1 MRVPF
6 DILRIILWEMVD
18 ILPVQELL
26 RARLVNPIFAS
37 EIPLLIL
44 KSPRLADSNLIYYH
58 WSRFPY
64 KHRFLRQRIHQ
75 HHQYPCVFSKF
86 VHEIFQLP
94 SISLLTEQEKDV
106 LITKLID
113 AITWSCHTPW
123 SLFSPRGLKSLIE
136 GYGDEW
142 SLLRDMERESLEKT
156 LHVALITSAIIR
168 NDVAELNRVLDQ
180 NNTPAMPAVPNF
192 VLQGSTRFGISLVDI
207 TARIGSRDLISALAA
222 RDPPMMSSSWVYLS
236 YRNRRPWIIA
246 ARCANRAF
254 FEAWLEY
261 AKNQR
266 AYNFQVPLNT
276 ALRGA
281 IRARNMDMMEYLESI
296 CEAPVAFPAMLRDAI
311 GTGDAEIVRWCLR
324 QKDCHVHGS
333 GPYKGPLW
341 VTLHDCPR
349 ATRLAILKMLLEH
362 GFDPN
367 DIDPGNRENPLQ
379 YAIRTQDVESVRL
392 LVQYGADVNVD
403 SSTSA
408 WTEKQRS
415 PLALAVFKSFD
426 IMQLLLQNGVIRRWS
441 WRGKEHVLKIDT
453 KAVHHMEGVF
463 KELGFDELGVQEKYV
478 GHYIIVNG

>member
-1 MRVPF
+1 
-6 DILRIILWEMVD
+6 
-18 ILPVQELL
+18 
-26 RARLVNPIFAS
+26 
-37 EIPLLIL
+37 
-44 KSPRLADSNLIYYH
+44 
-58 WSRFPY
+58 
-64 KHRFLRQRIHQ
+64 
-75 HHQYPCVFSKF
+75 
-86 VHEIFQLP
+86 
-94 SISLLTEQEKDV
+94 
-106 LITKLID
+106 
-113 AITWSCHTPW
+113 
-123 SLFSPRGLKSLIE
+123 
-136 GYGDEW
+136 
-142 SLLRDMERESLEKT
+142 
-156 LHVALITSAIIR
+156 
-168 NDVAELNRVLDQ
+168 
-180 NNTPAMPAVPNF
+180 
-192 VLQGSTRFGISLVDI
+192 
-207 TARIGSRDLISALAA
+207 
-222 RDPPMMSSSWVYLS
+222 
-236 YRNRRPWIIA
+236 
-246 ARCANRAF
+246 
-254 FEAWLEY
+254 
-261 AKNQR
+261 
-266 AYNFQVPLNT
+266 
-276 ALRGA
+276 
-281 IRARNMDMMEYLESI
+281 MDMMEYLESI

-349 ATRLAILKMLLEH
+349 VTRLAILKMLLEH

>member
-1 MRVPF
+1 M
-6 DILRIILWEMVD
+6 
-18 ILPVQELL
+18 
-26 RARLVNPIFAS
+26 
-37 EIPLLIL
+37 
-44 KSPRLADSNLIYYH
+44 
-58 WSRFPY
+58 
-64 KHRFLRQRIHQ
+64 
-75 HHQYPCVFSKF
+75 
-86 VHEIFQLP
+86 P
-94 SISLLTEQEKDV
+94 SISHLTEQEKDV

-123 SLFSPRGLKSLIE
+123 SLFSPRGLKSLTE
-136 GYGDEW
+136 GYGNEW
-142 SLLRDMERESLEKT
+142 SLLRDMEIESLEKT
-156 LHVALITSAIIR
+156 LHVALITIAIIR

-192 VLQGSTRFGISLVDI
+192 VFEGSTRFGINLIDI

-222 RDPPMMSSSWVYLS
+222 RDSPMVSSSWVYLS
-236 YRNRRPWIIA
+236 YHNRRPWIIA

-254 FEAWLEY
+254 FEALLEY

-266 AYNFQVPLNT
+266 GYNPQVPLNT

-324 QKDCHVHGS
+324 QKDCHVH
-333 GPYKGPLW
+333 
-341 VTLHDCPR
+341 
-349 ATRLAILKMLLEH
+349 EH

-379 YAIRTQDVESVRL
+379 YAIRTQDVESVRH
-392 LVQYGADVNVD
+392 LVQHGADVNVD

-453 KAVHHMEGVF
+453 KAVHHIEGVF